1 MKAKGEKDKKKEE
14 RFAQLG
20 ALDLPEMHFGG
31 MMRNFGPG
39 IILMMTG
46 IGTSHVITAPT
57 AGGRFGYDLLWVIPV
72 AYLLKYYGYEMAFRF
87 TNATG
92 KSIMEAYATAW
103 LKWPLWYML
112 LTTLI
117 QCCIG
122 QAGRLIAAAA
132 VTYYIFSVYFGLP
145 LSMGVYALFLALL
158 SVAIILCG
166 GYRAVETTC
175 KWLALILIVS
185 QLMIYLVEPAPLAA
199 FRHFAI
205 LATPEGSWIIV
216 SAFLGLLPT
225 GMDVSLQASEW
236 VLAKKAGV
244 GCIRPLLEDLKL
256 APRFDPFAPV
266 KEDLAVPIEKLPPH
280 AREYCRRW
288 MKTSLTDYRC
298 GQIVSF
304 ASACIFLL
312 IAAIWIFPGHQ
323 GTEIGAD
330 YPKIFAVGPWMM
342 IVLLLGVFA
351 AAFSTAFNYFDGWP
365 RVVGA
370 CCRNLFRQTAALAG
384 VAQTD
389 LTPAKRRT
397 WYSEYNIY
405 RLTMLFSLTTSVII
419 ILGGPKPTV
428 IVLAASLLAVI
439 IAPVIFFLNI
449 YYCFAVIPRDNREW
463 YPSLVVAV
471 LAWGSCIV
479 FTGVSVILMANRY
492 LDLG

>member
-1 MKAKGEKDKKKEE
+1 
-14 RFAQLG
+14 
-20 ALDLPEMHFGG
+20 
-31 MMRNFGPG
+31 
-39 IILMMTG
+39 
-46 IGTSHVITAPT
+46 
-57 AGGRFGYDLLWVIPV
+57 
-72 AYLLKYYGYEMAFRF
+72 
-87 TNATG
+87 
-92 KSIMEAYATAW
+92 
-103 LKWPLWYML
+103 
-112 LTTLI
+112 
-117 QCCIG
+117 
-122 QAGRLIAAAA
+122 
-132 VTYYIFSVYFGLP
+132 
-145 LSMGVYALFLALL
+145 
-158 SVAIILCG
+158 
-166 GYRAVETTC
+166 
-175 KWLALILIVS
+175 
-185 QLMIYLVEPAPLAA
+185 
-199 FRHFAI
+199 
-205 LATPEGSWIIV
+205 
-216 SAFLGLLPT
+216 
-225 GMDVSLQASEW
+225 
-236 VLAKKAGV
+236 
-244 GCIRPLLEDLKL
+244 
-256 APRFDPFAPV
+256 
-266 KEDLAVPIEKLPPH
+266 
-280 AREYCRRW
+280 

-463 YPSLVVAV
+463 YPSLVVTV